1 MGIGIHE
8 RASEAEMRSSSV
20 VKTDLELCTNVVLM
34 SKFIST
40 VLCSTQCPIHFIK

>member
-1 MGIGIHE
+1 MGIGTHE

-20 VKTDLELCTNVVLM
+20 VKTDL

-40 VLCSTQCPIHFIK
+40 VLCSTQCPMHFVK